1 MREGQRTWFSSL
13 NPHSD
18 HLGDFYID
26 LDPTPRNADQGK
38 RLSIDLFFNSSDAF
52 NVQSG
57 LRTTEI
63 GNL

>member
-1 MREGQRTWFSSL
+1 MKEGQKPWFSSL

-18 HLGDFYID
+18 HLGNFYID
-26 LDPTPRNADQGK
+26 LDPTPRNTDQGEG
-38 RLSIDLFFNSSDAF
+38 LSIDLFLNSSDVS

-57 LRTTEI
+57 LRTAEI

>member
-18 HLGDFYID
+18 HLGDFCID

-38 RLSIDLFFNSSDAF
+38 RLSIDLFLILQMLLMYS
-52 NVQSG
+52 QG
-57 LRTTEI
+57 
-63 GNL
+63 